1 LGRLIPARTKF
12 TGARVSVNGENP
24 EVGEELEFL
33 SLSIAVA

>member
-12 TGARVSVNGENP
+12 TGARVSVNSENP

-33 SLSIAVA
+33 SLSTAVA